1 MYDSTKE
8 IHMIQNRKNRNIV
21 MALFI
26 IYMLCLSK
34 LIMFKF
40 YSMTA
45 ICAFIESWSLDS
57 VIQNIK
63 AANLIPIFTT
73 YDAIFNLDRSV
84 ALYSIDIVFYNI
96 IAFVPFGMMVP
107 LLFSK
112 INTWK
117 RAAASTFLLSLSF
130 ELLQIITTFG
140 VFDIDDI
147 LLNTLGG
154 MIGYGVISL
163 VIIKCKP
170 IFAKW
175 IKDEDSKSE
184 PVDRI
189 RKPSKNLYKILAAV
203 LLLVV
208 FLFLNGTIEIGV
220 RASNIE
226 KDARNSAKVEESWKV
241 AKDTTDAMSALLF
254 YDENVEDHRV
264 SIYVKR
270 PGLSF
275 GYFFRS
281 GGNVPDI
288 EENVVE
294 IQVEGCEESA
304 FISMNKQKVSK
315 VIIEEENSTATI
327 DLDYK
332 EKPFAFV
339 VPNTNAKVTFYDING
354 KVIEPILCV
363 K

>member
-1 MYDSTKE
+1 M
-8 IHMIQNRKNRNIV
+8 
-21 MALFI
+21 
-26 IYMLCLSK
+26 
-34 LIMFKF
+34 
-40 YSMTA
+40 
-45 ICAFIESWSLDS
+45 
-57 VIQNIK
+57 
-63 AANLIPIFTT
+63 
-73 YDAIFNLDRSV
+73 
-84 ALYSIDIVFYNI
+84 
-96 IAFVPFGMMVP
+96 
-107 LLFSK
+107 
-112 INTWK
+112 
-117 RAAASTFLLSLSF
+117 SLSF

-226 KDARNSAKVEESWKV
+226 KDACNSAKVEESWKV